1 MKNVFQH
8 GEPENVCKVNAPRS
22 FTVMPQL
29 PPAISRLTDI
39 AYNLWSVWNSDA
51 FELFRRMDHDLWDE
65 VNHNPITFLGS
76 LSAGR
81 LTELGQDPSF
91 IAHLEDVHAQL
102 TCYLNAQS
110 WFHREFSAA
119 HPGCSIAYFSMEYGI
134 AESLPVYSGG
144 LGILAGDHCKSASD
158 MGVPLTAVGLAYRYG
173 YFIQRLTDDGWQQER
188 YDENHFFR
196 MPMRRVKGPD
206 GQPLKLFV
214 ELPPSPVPRVKQ
226 GVVDQ
231 VWFETWQVQI
241 GRNVLYLMSTDVP
254 ENPPE
259 YRSIT
264 YNLYGGD
271 RENRLRQEILLGIGG
286 ARLLAAL
293 GITPTVWHM
302 NEGHSAFVN
311 LERIRML
318 MRDQNLSFSEA
329 RECASASSIFTTH
342 TPVPAGI
349 DVFPP
354 DLMARYFA
362 PYCASTGIAMEQLLA
377 LGRENPADTNS
388 GFSMAVLALRCSH
401 YANGV
406 SRLHGVISRGMW
418 RGLFP
423 GLPLSE
429 IPIGHVT
436 NGIHTNTWISSEIS
450 SLFDRYIG
458 PAWKNEPENQDIW
471 QRVTA
476 IPDGELWR
484 SHERRRERLVSFA
497 RRRLRNRLE
506 DRGATLAEIR
516 RAEEVLDPEA
526 LTIGF
531 ARRFAE
537 YKRGALLFR
546 NLERIKRILSNR
558 ERPVQVIIAGKA
570 HPHDNNGKE
579 LIKYINQL
587 VRDPDL
593 RDRVVFLEDYDMNV
607 AHYLVQ
613 GCDVWLNLPRRP
625 LEASGTSGMKAA
637 VNGVLNISVLD
648 GWWCE
653 AYDGTNGWAV
663 GAGEEFSDH
672 NLQDEVES
680 RIVYDL
686 LEQEVVPLFYTRGAD
701 GMPREWVRKMK
712 QSMIT
717 ICPRFNTHRLI
728 EDYTTG
734 FYLKAHNNN
743 RDFSADGYARARS
756 FAAWLDRVR
765 AAWDGVRIT
774 ATRDTIREAL
784 GRNEPFDVEATVAM
798 NGLSPEDLAVQ
809 LYWGHLDSQSRI
821 TEPSVLEMA
830 CADAGAGRYT
840 CTVSPDKV
848 GHCGYVVRIL
858 PKHGGTVVY
867 RPNLVRWQ

>member
-8 GEPENVCKVNAPRS
+8 GEPEDVCTVNAPRS
-22 FTVMPQL
+22 FIVMPQL
-29 PPAISRLTDI
+29 PPALSRLVDI
-39 AYNLWSVWNSDA
+39 AYNLWWVWNSDA
-51 FELFRRMDHDLWDE
+51 FELFRRMDHDTWDA
-65 VNHNPITFLGS
+65 VNHNPIIFLGV
-76 LSAGR
+76 LSTER
-81 LTELGQDPSF
+81 LEELAHDPSF
-91 IAHLEDVHAQL
+91 VAHLEDVHAQL
-102 TCYLNAQS
+102 TRYLGAQS
-110 WFHREFSAA
+110 WFQREFAA
-119 HPGCSIAYFSMEYGI
+119 SHPGCRIAYFSMEYGL
-134 AESLPVYSGG
+134 AESLPIYSGG
-144 LGILAGDHCKSASD
+144 LGVLAGDHCKSASD

-173 YFIQRLTDDGWQQER
+173 YFVQRLTDDGWQQER
-188 YDENHFFR
+188 YEENHFFR
-196 MPMRRVKGPD
+196 MPMRRVKDAD
-206 GQPLKLFV
+206 GRPLKLSV
-214 ELPPSPVPRVKQ
+214 ELPAAPHRGKQ
-226 GVVDQ
+226 DAVDQ
-231 VWFETWQVQI
+231 VWFETWQVQV
-241 GRNVLYLMSTDVP
+241 GRNELYLMSTDVP

-259 YRSIT
+259 YRGIT
-264 YNLYGGD
+264 ANLYGGD
-271 RENRLRQEILLGIGG
+271 QENRLRQEILLGIGG

-293 GITPTVWHM
+293 GIVPTVWHM

-318 MRDQNLSFSEA
+318 VHEQKLPFAVA
-329 RECASASSIFTTH
+329 RECVSASSIFTTH

-354 DLMARYFA
+354 ELMTRYFSG
-362 PYCASTGIAMEQLLA
+362 YCASVGISMEQLLA
-377 LGRENPADTNS
+377 LGRENPADTTS
-388 GFSMAVLALRCSH
+388 GFSMAVLALRCS
-401 YANGV
+401 YCANGV
-406 SRLHGVISRGMW
+406 SRLHGVISRKMW
-418 RGLFP
+418 HGLFP
-423 GLPLSE
+423 GLPLAE
-429 IPIGHVT
+429 VPIGHVT
-436 NGIHTNTWISSEIS
+436 NGIHSNTWISSEMS

-458 PAWKNEPENQDIW
+458 PAWKDEPENQSIW
-471 QRVTA
+471 QRIAA

-497 RRRLRNRLE
+497 RQHLRRRLE
-506 DRGATLAEIR
+506 SRGATVAEIR
-516 RAEEVLDPEA
+516 RADEVLDPEA

-558 ERPVQVIIAGKA
+558 ERPVQIIIAGKA
-570 HPHDNNGKE
+570 HPHDSVGKE
-579 LIKYINQL
+579 LIKYVTQL
-587 VRDPDL
+587 LRDPDL
-593 RDRVVFLEDYDMNV
+593 RDRVVFLEDYNMNI

-637 VNGVLNISVLD
+637 VNGVLNVSVLD

-663 GAGEEFSDH
+663 GAGEEFADH

-701 GMPREWVRKMK
+701 GIPREWVRKMK

-717 ICPRFNTHRLI
+717 ICPRFNTNRLI
-728 EDYTTG
+728 EEYTVD
-734 FYLKAHNNN
+734 FYLKAHERN
-743 RDFSADGYARARS
+743 REFSADNYALARE
-756 FAAWLDRVR
+756 FTAWLERVQAAWG
-765 AAWDGVRIT
+765 GVHVV

-784 GRNEPFDVEATVAM
+784 SRNESFEVEATITM

-809 LYWGHLDSQSRI
+809 LYWGYLDSQSRI
-821 TEPSVLEMA
+821 TNPAVLEMA
-830 CADAGAGRYT
+830 CVDAGAGRYT
-840 CTVSPDKV
+840 CTVHPDKV

-867 RPNLVRWQ
+867 RPNLIRWQ